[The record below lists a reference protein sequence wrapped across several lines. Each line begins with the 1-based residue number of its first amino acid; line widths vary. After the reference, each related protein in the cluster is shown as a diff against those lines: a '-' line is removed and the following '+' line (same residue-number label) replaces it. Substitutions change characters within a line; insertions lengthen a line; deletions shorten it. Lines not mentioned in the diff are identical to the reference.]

1 VSIKQ
6 LVDRHMKVHP
16 VVFFTSVALIF
27 IFVLGTIFNLET
39 ATELFNATKEGITS
53 YFGWFLILAVQLFLI
68 FAVYMAVSRY
78 RHVRLGG
85 DDAKPSYSFLS
96 WLAMLFSAGM
106 GIGLMFWAVA
116 EPIFHYGSPPRGE
129 GGTMEAASQAMDIT
143 FLHWGLHAWAIY
155 AVIGLTLAYFTFN
168 RGMPLSIRS
177 AFYPILGEK
186 IHGFWGNLV
195 DIIAVVATLFGVA
208 TSLGLGVD
216 QVNAG
221 LNHLFGI
228 SQSVWMKVL
237 LIAII
242 TAFATVSVVSGL
254 DKGIK
259 RLSQLNLMLAALLL
273 LFVILLGPTLFIL
286 KSFVQNTGHYLQNL
300 FELSSWSE
308 AYQAESNWQG
318 SWTVFYWAWW
328 IGWSPFVGV
337 FIARIS
343 KGRTIKEFVLGVLL
357 VPSLMTFLWM
367 SGFGGNALYS
377 AIFGDASI
385 VAAVNNDYAMSLFAM
400 LEQLPWSLITSL
412 IAMFLVVIFF
422 VTSSD
427 SGSLVIDMLSSGGHL
442 NPPTAQRV
450 FWAVTE
456 GVVAAVLMLGGGL
469 VALQAAAISTGLPF
483 AVVLLLMAFCLFKAL
498 QEDYVTQHIYP
509 RVDKESPHV

>member
-1 VSIKQ
+1 
-6 LVDRHMKVHP
+6 MKVNP
-16 VVFFTSVALIF
+16 IVFFTSVSLIF
-27 IFVLGTIFNLET
+27 VFVIGTLFNLEK
-39 ATELFNATKEGITS
+39 ATVLFNATKDGITE
-53 YFGWFLILAVQLFLI
+53 YFGWFLILSVQLFLL
-68 FAVYMAVSRY
+68 FAIYIALSRY

-85 DDAKPSYSFLS
+85 EDAKPTYSFLS

-116 EPIFHYGSPPRGE
+116 EPIFHYTSPPRGE
-129 GGTMEAASQAMDIT
+129 GSTLQAASQAMDIT

-177 AFYPILGEK
+177 AFYPILGER
-186 IHGFWGNLV
+186 IHGFWGNVV
-195 DIIAVVATLFGVA
+195 DILAVVATLFGVA
-208 TSLGLGVD
+208 TSLGLGVS

-221 LNHLFGI
+221 LNHLFDV
-228 SQSVWMKVL
+228 SQSVEIKIG

-242 TAFATVSVVSGL
+242 TAFATISVVSGL

-259 RLSQLNLMLAALLL
+259 ILSQINLAVAALLL
-273 LFVILLGPTLFIL
+273 LFVIVLGPTIFIL
-286 KSFVQNTGHYLQNL
+286 ESFVQSTGHYLQNL
-300 FELSSWSE
+300 FELSSWAE
-308 AYQAESNWQG
+308 AYQSEANWQG

-367 SGFGGNALYS
+367 SGFGGNALHS
-377 AIFGDASI
+377 AIFENDSI
-385 VAAVNNDYAMSLFAM
+385 VKAVNSDYAMSLFAM
-400 LEQLPWSLITSL
+400 LEQLPWSFLTSL
-412 IAMFLVVIFF
+412 IAMFLVIIFF

-427 SGSLVIDMLSSGGHL
+427 SGSLVIDMLSSGGKL

-456 GVVAAVLMLGGGL
+456 GIVAAVLLLGGGL
-469 VALQAAAISTGLPF
+469 AALQAAAISTGLPF
-483 AVVLLLMAFCLFKAL
+483 SVVLLLMAYCLQKAL
-498 QEDYVTQHIYP
+498 KEDYVTQHIYP
-509 RVDKESPHV
+509 RVDKDSPHV

>member
-1 VSIKQ
+1 MTIKK
-6 LVDRHMKVHP
+6 LFNKHFKVHP
-16 VVFFTSVALIF
+16 VVFFTSVALITIF
-27 IFVLGTIFNLET
+27 ILGTFFNLEKATTLFT
-39 ATELFNATKEGITS
+39 ATKDGVTA
-53 YFGWFLILAVQLFLI
+53 YFGWFLILSVQIFLI
-68 FAVYMAVSRY
+68 YAIYIALSRY

-85 DDAKPSYSFLS
+85 EDAKPTYSFLS

-116 EPIFHYGSPPRGE
+116 EPIFHFTSPPKGE
-129 GGTMEAASQAMDIT
+129 GGTMQAASQAMDIT

-186 IHGFWGNLV
+186 IHGFWGNMIDTL
-195 DIIAVVATLFGVA
+195 AVVATLFGVA
-208 TSLGLGVD
+208 TSLGLGVS

-221 LNHLFGI
+221 LHHLFE
-228 SQSVWMKVL
+228 VPKTVEVKVA

-242 TAFATVSVVSGL
+242 TAFATISVVSGL

-259 RLSQLNLMLAALLL
+259 RLSQLNLIAAVLLL
-273 LFVILLGPTLFIL
+273 VFVIALGPTIFIL
-286 KSFVQNTGHYLQNL
+286 KSFVQSTGHYLQNL
-300 FELSSWSE
+300 FELSSWAE
-308 AYQAESNWQG
+308 AYRSENNWQA

-328 IGWSPFVGV
+328 IAWSPFVGV

-377 AIFGDASI
+377 AIFGDGAI
-385 VAAVNNDYAMSLFAM
+385 IEAVNNDYAMSLFAM
-400 LEQLPWSLITSL
+400 LEQLPWSFITSL
-412 IAMFLVVIFF
+412 IALFLVIIFF

-427 SGSLVIDMLSSGGHL
+427 SGSLVIDMLSSGGKL
-442 NPPTAQRV
+442 NPPTTQRV
-450 FWAVTE
+450 FWAITE
-456 GVVAAVLMLGGGL
+456 GIVAAVLMLGGGL
-469 VALQAAAISTGLPF
+469 VALQAASISTGLPF
-483 AVVLLLMAFCLFKAL
+483 TIVLLLMAYCLQKAL
-498 QEDYVTQHIYP
+498 QEDYVTRHIYP

>member
-1 VSIKQ
+1 MAISALLDK
-6 LVDRHMKVHP
+6 HMKVNP
-16 VVFFTSVALIF
+16 IVFFTSVSLIF
-27 IFVLGTIFNLET
+27 VFVIGTLFNLEK
-39 ATELFNATKEGITS
+39 ATVLFNATKDGITE
-53 YFGWFLILAVQLFLI
+53 YFGWFLILSVQLFLL
-68 FAVYMAVSRY
+68 FAIYIALSRY

-85 DDAKPSYSFLS
+85 EDAKPTYSFLS

-116 EPIFHYGSPPRGE
+116 EPIFHYTSPPRGE
-129 GGTMEAASQAMDIT
+129 GSTLQAASQAMDIT

-177 AFYPILGEK
+177 AFYPILGER
-186 IHGFWGNLV
+186 IHGFWGNVV
-195 DIIAVVATLFGVA
+195 DILAVVATLFGVA
-208 TSLGLGVD
+208 TSLGLGVS

-221 LNHLFGI
+221 LNHLFDV
-228 SQSVWMKVL
+228 SQSVEIKIG

-242 TAFATVSVVSGL
+242 TAFATISVVSGL

-259 RLSQLNLMLAALLL
+259 ILSQINLAVAALLL
-273 LFVILLGPTLFIL
+273 LFVIVLGPTIFIL
-286 KSFVQNTGHYLQNL
+286 ESFVQSTGHYLQNL
-300 FELSSWSE
+300 FELSSWAE
-308 AYQAESNWQG
+308 AYQSEANWQG

-367 SGFGGNALYS
+367 SGFGGNALHS
-377 AIFGDASI
+377 AIFENDSI
-385 VAAVNNDYAMSLFAM
+385 VKAVNSDYAMSLFAM
-400 LEQLPWSLITSL
+400 LEQLPWSFLTSL
-412 IAMFLVVIFF
+412 IAMFLVIIFF

-427 SGSLVIDMLSSGGHL
+427 SGSLVIDMLSSGGKL

-456 GVVAAVLMLGGGL
+456 GIVAAVLLLGGGL
-469 VALQAAAISTGLPF
+469 AALQAAAISTGLPF
-483 AVVLLLMAFCLFKAL
+483 SVVLLLMAYCLQKAL
-498 QEDYVTQHIYP
+498 KEDYVTQHIYP
-509 RVDKESPHV
+509 RVDKDSPHV

>member
-1 VSIKQ
+1 
-6 LVDRHMKVHP
+6 M
-16 VVFFTSVALIF
+16 
-27 IFVLGTIFNLET
+27 
-39 ATELFNATKEGITS
+39 
-53 YFGWFLILAVQLFLI
+53 
-68 FAVYMAVSRY
+68 
-78 RHVRLGG
+78 
-85 DDAKPSYSFLS
+85 
-96 WLAMLFSAGM
+96 
-106 GIGLMFWAVA
+106 
-116 EPIFHYGSPPRGE
+116 
-129 GGTMEAASQAMDIT
+129 
-143 FLHWGLHAWAIY
+143 
-155 AVIGLTLAYFTFN
+155 
-168 RGMPLSIRS
+168 
-177 AFYPILGEK
+177 
-186 IHGFWGNLV
+186 
-195 DIIAVVATLFGVA
+195 
-208 TSLGLGVD
+208 
-216 QVNAG
+216 
-221 LNHLFGI
+221 
-228 SQSVWMKVL
+228 
-237 LIAII
+237 
-242 TAFATVSVVSGL
+242 
-254 DKGIK
+254 
-259 RLSQLNLMLAALLL
+259 
-273 LFVILLGPTLFIL
+273 
-286 KSFVQNTGHYLQNL
+286 QNL